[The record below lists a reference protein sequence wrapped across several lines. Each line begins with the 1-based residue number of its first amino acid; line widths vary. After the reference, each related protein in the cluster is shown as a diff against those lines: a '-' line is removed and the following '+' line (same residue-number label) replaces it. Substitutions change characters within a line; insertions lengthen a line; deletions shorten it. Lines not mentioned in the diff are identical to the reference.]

1 MKPPGPIKNQS
12 KAWTFVHCAAVA
24 VMMSLVGPAAAQER
38 LPGGDV
44 VTAPG
49 PGVVAAWYARPTGRY
64 GHGVLGDAVEGGSLV
79 VRSDQGAIYEAVL
92 PNRYVFEDVTPR
104 LADLDGDGKREIVT
118 IRTDVRAGAA
128 VAIYAL
134 SGKALVERA
143 ATNPIGRPNRWV
155 SIAAV
160 DDFTGDGRNEIAVVR
175 TPHIGGVLELLSL
188 RNGTLRRLYPPLSG
202 YTSHTIG
209 AAEVSFAAS
218 ADVSGDGV
226 ADLILPEQNR
236 RRLVALRL
244 VDSVVPIGAVDLPAR
259 LSGPVEVEAGGFLRV
274 PLETG
279 RMVRLP
285 LRWRGSPGERIIAP
299 DSASAGPK

>member
-1 MKPPGPIKNQS
+1 MAKDTEVRSGKRLVTPAPSATTRKHFAGISAVVAAKMAPLDRGPQGAARAVRHAYNMKPPGPIKNQS
-12 KAWTFVHCAAVA
+12 KARNFVHCAAVA
-24 VMMSLVGPAAAQER
+24 ATMSLVGSAAAQER

-44 VTAPG
+44 VAAPR

-155 SIAAV
+155 LI
-160 DDFTGDGRNEIAVVR
+160 FTRN
-175 TPHIGGVLELLSL
+175 
-188 RNGTLRRLYPPLSG
+188 
-202 YTSHTIG
+202 
-209 AAEVSFAAS
+209 
-218 ADVSGDGV
+218 
-226 ADLILPEQNR
+226 
-236 RRLVALRL
+236 
-244 VDSVVPIGAVDLPAR
+244 
-259 LSGPVEVEAGGFLRV
+259 
-274 PLETG
+274 
-279 RMVRLP
+279 
-285 LRWRGSPGERIIAP
+285 
-299 DSASAGPK
+299 